1 MVFHGVSSLFMFVF
15 MMTLGHSG
23 HCLALQGAPQEQLH
37 GQAATRA
44 QGANA
49 TLQRYLETLVISGQ
63 KLSETW
69 NRCTQKKR
77 QIMDDN
83 GSFRNY
89 I

>member
-69 NRCTQKKR
+69 NRCTQKKKA
-77 QIMDDN
+77 DN
-83 GSFRNY
+83 G
-89 I
+89 